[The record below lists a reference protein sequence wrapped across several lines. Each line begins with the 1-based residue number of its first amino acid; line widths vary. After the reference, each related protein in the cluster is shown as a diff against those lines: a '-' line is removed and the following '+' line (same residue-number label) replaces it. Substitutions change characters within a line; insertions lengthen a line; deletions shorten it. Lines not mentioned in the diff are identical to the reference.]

1 MTLYKHVFIYV
12 GTLIA
17 LSACSTVQE
26 RQAATGG
33 FEYLEES
40 KSVSLQ
46 IPEGKHLPSYS
57 SDYTLPELGS
67 EAPRDQLG
75 PRLSIIS
82 PQLVLPLVSG
92 SHITEGSREATV
104 WFDQIDDSQSLDETI
119 WNSLLTYLEEQG
131 IGVVTFD
138 KKQQLLL
145 SDWMIIEDVED
156 SPWYSWTKTERSVG
170 QRFEFV
176 LDIKSHGRTAA
187 LKVKLKDYLET
198 FNEDIVAQLDESH
211 SRRREVEVLNNVI
224 SHYAKQIRIAD
235 ARRLRQIQQGLN
247 MQIDTDEQGSA
258 FVVNADYEIA
268 WPRLL
273 LVLRKLGFNVKDLDK
288 SNGLLFVNYV
298 GMDAGWWADLWGN
311 ADELPLDKKE
321 YRLAVEGL
329 GSKTRIMFQDN
340 ESNPLPLEIINDIY
354 TPLAEIMA
362 TDDLDI

>member
-1 MTLYKHVFIYV
+1 MTLYKHAFIYV

-75 PRLSIIS
+75 PRLSIAS

-138 KKQQLLL
+138 KN
-145 SDWMIIEDVED
+145 SSCC
-156 SPWYSWTKTERSVG
+156 SPIG
-170 QRFEFV
+170 
-176 LDIKSHGRTAA
+176 
-187 LKVKLKDYLET
+187 
-198 FNEDIVAQLDESH
+198 
-211 SRRREVEVLNNVI
+211 
-224 SHYAKQIRIAD
+224 
-235 ARRLRQIQQGLN
+235 
-247 MQIDTDEQGSA
+247 
-258 FVVNADYEIA
+258 
-268 WPRLL
+268 
-273 LVLRKLGFNVKDLDK
+273 
-288 SNGLLFVNYV
+288 
-298 GMDAGWWADLWGN
+298 
-311 ADELPLDKKE
+311 
-321 YRLAVEGL
+321 
-329 GSKTRIMFQDN
+329 
-340 ESNPLPLEIINDIY
+340 
-354 TPLAEIMA
+354 
-362 TDDLDI
+362 

>member
-1 MTLYKHVFIYV
+1 
-12 GTLIA
+12 
-17 LSACSTVQE
+17 
-26 RQAATGG
+26 
-33 FEYLEES
+33 
-40 KSVSLQ
+40 
-46 IPEGKHLPSYS
+46 
-57 SDYTLPELGS
+57 
-67 EAPRDQLG
+67 
-75 PRLSIIS
+75 
-82 PQLVLPLVSG
+82 
-92 SHITEGSREATV
+92 
-104 WFDQIDDSQSLDETI
+104 
-119 WNSLLTYLEEQG
+119 
-131 IGVVTFD
+131 
-138 KKQQLLL
+138 
-145 SDWMIIEDVED
+145 MIIEDVED

-176 LDIKSHGRTAA
+176 LDMKSHGRTAA

-198 FNEDIVAQLDESH
+198 VNEDIVAQLDESR

-311 ADELPLDKKE
+311 ADELSLDKKE